1 MTIHNPDPSEFSRMT
16 SSVGSIRVIE
26 YLITSATYGEIPPPI
41 VNAVTACHSSN
52 CPSLF
57 ITSPGRKSWVHL
69 TRAISTERG
78 VKIEP
83 VFDPT
88 L

>member
-41 VNAVTACHSSN
+41 VNAVTACHSSFFPIAPV
-52 CPSLF
+52 CLSLHRGEKAGF
-57 ITSPGRKSWVHL
+57 IS
-69 TRAISTERG
+69 RARYPQN
-78 VKIEP
+78 VA
-83 VFDPT
+83 
-88 L
+88 